1 METELLADKLYKILC
16 LLKVIYLMDS
26 LKSKNKEKHQIHW
39 IWKQNYKEY
48 LFLDISSDMSQI
60 WVSHKFLESSFPSL

>member
-39 IWKQNYKEY
+39 I
-48 LFLDISSDMSQI
+48 
-60 WVSHKFLESSFPSL
+60 